1 MKALRV
7 ILLSLLVLFIAY
19 LIWMLFLPG
28 DYRIQRSIG
37 VQAQPGQAFR
47 SLSDF
52 RQWQTWN
59 PWQEVDTTVQITYD
73 STTTGP
79 GGQMYFQGESIEGA
93 QQILSV
99 QTPDTLTTR
108 ISIEGMPPATSQWT
122 TSTTDTGSTRIQWE
136 MHGKLSFFNR
146 VLGLFLESHLGQ
158 PYTRALEKLAQKLD
172 HSSGGYVIQRSRKKS
187 QVSFS
192 IRDTLAFEA
201 LTRDHIADQFE
212 ALADYL
218 GEDFAAIKSPP
229 RIRYHRWDTA
239 QGQAIVEYLLPVN
252 SDRPGNSRLHK
263 DSTLSG
269 PVIETKHYGDYA
281 RTGRAHYALEKY
293 LEARE
298 LQARGPAVEIF
309 VTDPSSRSNPDQ
321 WLTRVFI
328 PYEN

>member
-19 LIWMLFLPG
+19 VIWMLFLPG
-28 DYRIQRSIG
+28 EYRIQRSVG
-37 VQAQPGQAFR
+37 VHAQPSVAFR

-52 RQWQTWN
+52 RQWQEWN
-59 PWQEVDTTVQITYD
+59 PWQEVDTTVQISLD
-73 STTTGP
+73 SATSGP
-79 GGQMYFQGESIEGA
+79 GGQMYFQGESIEGS

-99 QTPDTLTTR
+99 QAPDTLSTE
-108 ISIEGMPPATSQWT
+108 IAIEGMPAATSQWIL
-122 TSTTDTGSTRIQWE
+122 SPTDTGSTRIQWE
-136 MHGKLSFFNR
+136 MRGKLSFFNR

-172 HSSGGYVIQRSRKKS
+172 HSSGGYVIQRSREKS
-187 QVSFS
+187 RPSFS
-192 IRDTLAFEA
+192 IRDTLPIDA

-218 GEDFAAIKSPP
+218 GEDFAGIQRPP

-239 QGQAIVEYLLPVN
+239 QGQAVVEYLLPVN

-269 PVIETKHYGDYA
+269 PVITTKHYGDYA

-293 LEARE
+293 LESRE